1 MFRAGV
7 SGTSV
12 LISSAEKTFRIA
24 GNNRRILTAM
34 KPLETVAE
42 PGPGLADRVFSPP
55 QVDIVVPVKDE
66 ERDLGPSVR
75 RLCAFLRDEFPF
87 SARITIADH
96 GITAR
101 AGAVATALSRA
112 LPGVKAVHMDQPG
125 RGRALRAIWSGSD
138 AAVLAY
144 MDVDLS
150 TDLNALLPLVAPL
163 LSGHS
168 DVAIGTRLARGSRV
182 VRGPRREVISRGYNL
197 LLRASLGAE
206 LRDAQCGFKAIR
218 RAQARALLPLTED
231 TGWFFDTEL
240 LVLAERAGLR
250 IHEVPVDW
258 IDDTDSRVDIVAT
271 ALADLRGIARLSIGL
286 LRGTIKVPTLR
297 DSAAGAFAAGWPRG
311 RTGRGELGWQIAG
324 FTAIGVAS
332 TVAYLLLYLLLGSV
346 MADQAANA
354 LSLLITAVAN
364 TAANRRLMF
373 GIRGRAQAARHQV
386 KGLIAVAI
394 GLGLTSGAL
403 AGLHA
408 SAPGAGRGTEVA
420 VLVVANLIAT
430 VLRFLLFRSWVFGR
444 RPEPAPA
451 PVSST
456 SFDGSLS

>member
-1 MFRAGV
+1 M
-7 SGTSV
+7 
-12 LISSAEKTFRIA
+12 IY
-24 GNNRRILTAM
+24 M

-42 PGPGLADRVFSPP
+42 PGPGVADRVFSPP

-87 SARITIADH
+87 SARITIADNGSTDH
-96 GITAR
+96 TW
-101 AGAVATALSRA
+101 AVATGLSREFPA
-112 LPGVKAVHMDQPG
+112 VTAVHLEQPG

-138 AAVLAY
+138 ADVLAY

-168 DVAIGTRLARGSRV
+168 DLAIGTRLARGSRV
-182 VRGPRREVISRGYNL
+182 VRGPRREVISRSYNL

-206 LRDAQCGFKAIR
+206 FSDAQCGFKAIR
-218 RAQARALLPLTED
+218 RDQARALLPLTED

-271 ALADLRGIARLSIGL
+271 ALADLRGIVRLSVGL

-297 DSAAGAFAAGWPRG
+297 DSAAGAFAAGYPRG
-311 RTGRGELGWQIAG
+311 RQGRAELGWQIAG
-324 FTAIGVAS
+324 FAAIGVAS
-332 TVAYLLLYLLLGSV
+332 TVAYLLLFLLLRSV
-346 MADQAANA
+346 MPALAANA
-354 LSLLITAVAN
+354 LSLLVTAIAN
-364 TAANRRLMF
+364 TAANRRLTF
-373 GIRGRAQAARHQV
+373 GIRGRAQAAQHQI
-386 KGLIAVAI
+386 KGLIAFGI
-394 GLGLTSGAL
+394 SFGLTTGAL

-408 SAPGAGRGTEVA
+408 ATTSPGRGAEVT
-420 VLVVANLIAT
+420 VLVVANLVAT
-430 VLRFLLFRSWVFGR
+430 VLRFLLYRSWVFGR
-444 RPEPAPA
+444 RPPSPASATSSAPAPA
-451 PVSST
+451 SAVPSISS
-456 SFDGSLS
+456 DGSLS